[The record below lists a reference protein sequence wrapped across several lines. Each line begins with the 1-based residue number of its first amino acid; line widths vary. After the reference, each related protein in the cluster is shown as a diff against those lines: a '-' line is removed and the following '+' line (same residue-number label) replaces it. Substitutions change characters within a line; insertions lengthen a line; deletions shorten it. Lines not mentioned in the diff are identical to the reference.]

1 MSKSMRDVKT
11 HGAMYSMFYQSWITL
26 EADKQRAA
34 FTSAFSNLQVSIS
47 NFWFG
52 LSAALP
58 TLIVGYPGAI
68 RTYMEY
74 KGMKT
79 IPRKQERMV
88 LWFNFWAHVNSLLA
102 AAFDNGDTQPWA
114 SKTYHKVS
122 ASGNCTQ
129 KPDEPAKICP
139 GTPLDPQSENR
150 HISKP
155 VSVPLFS
162 AMQLPGDLDWANETE
177 VKAFF
182 GDDPGPIDPE
192 VATFKC
198 TGGSIFG
205 RVSKMTSVDTSM
217 VKYFNWISMNPH
229 AEKRIVFDNR
239 RNDILEGKWNNVSD
253 FMNEASFGQQ
263 KCEHDRRPE
272 YVASYI
278 AHEISKMKP
287 PSVTNV
293 FQQYGQ
299 RVTDEFWR
307 DSMMMPNNDWDDKS
321 NHFIKYFPAA
331 IRMNYMSMSASHGQ
345 SYHTPIAHGAMPL
358 FTHANNILMSV
369 P

>member
-1 MSKSMRDVKT
+1 
-11 HGAMYSMFYQSWITL
+11 
-26 EADKQRAA
+26 
-34 FTSAFSNLQVSIS
+34 
-47 NFWFG
+47 
-52 LSAALP
+52 
-58 TLIVGYPGAI
+58 
-68 RTYMEY
+68 
-74 KGMKT
+74 
-79 IPRKQERMV
+79 
-88 LWFNFWAHVNSLLA
+88 
-102 AAFDNGDTQPWA
+102 
-114 SKTYHKVS
+114 
-122 ASGNCTQ
+122 
-129 KPDEPAKICP
+129 
-139 GTPLDPQSENR
+139 
-150 HISKP
+150 
-155 VSVPLFS
+155 
-162 AMQLPGDLDWANETE
+162 
-177 VKAFF
+177 
-182 GDDPGPIDPE
+182 
-192 VATFKC
+192 
-198 TGGSIFG
+198 
-205 RVSKMTSVDTSM
+205 
-217 VKYFNWISMNPH
+217 
-229 AEKRIVFDNR
+229 
-239 RNDILEGKWNNVSD
+239 
-253 FMNEASFGQQ
+253 MNEASFGQQ